1 MRIVSLLPAATE
13 IVADLGLAGCLV
25 GRSHQCRWPPEVEA
39 LPVVSSSLI
48 DTSLLSSGGIDEA
61 VRGAAQRGT
70 PLYALEA
77 KLLEQ
82 LRPDVIITQDL
93 CRVCAVSG
101 DDLSQVGAQVV
112 SLGPRTIAEVAQVV
126 RDLAETLGVRQRG
139 GEVAGA
145 MLERIERVRASVRG
159 LPRLRVFLAEWI
171 DPPFASGHWI
181 PEMVEAAGGEEVLGR
196 VGALSVRTTWEAV
209 AHARPDVVIVAPCG
223 FDEERSRLESTKVKV
238 DCPVVAVDADRYF
251 ARPAPSIAQ
260 GVELLQKI
268 FQRIASEGV
277 PPVSGNR
284 SG

>member
-1 MRIVSLLPAATE
+1 
-13 IVADLGLAGCLV
+13 
-25 GRSHQCRWPPEVEA
+25 
-39 LPVVSSSLI
+39 
-48 DTSLLSSGGIDEA
+48 
-61 VRGAAQRGT
+61 
-70 PLYALEA
+70 
-77 KLLEQ
+77 
-82 LRPDVIITQDL
+82 
-93 CRVCAVSG
+93 
-101 DDLSQVGAQVV
+101 
-112 SLGPRTIAEVAQVV
+112 
-126 RDLAETLGVRQRG
+126 
-139 GEVAGA
+139 
-145 MLERIERVRASVRG
+145 
-159 LPRLRVFLAEWI
+159 
-171 DPPFASGHWI
+171 
-181 PEMVEAAGGEEVLGR
+181 MVEAAGGEEVLGR